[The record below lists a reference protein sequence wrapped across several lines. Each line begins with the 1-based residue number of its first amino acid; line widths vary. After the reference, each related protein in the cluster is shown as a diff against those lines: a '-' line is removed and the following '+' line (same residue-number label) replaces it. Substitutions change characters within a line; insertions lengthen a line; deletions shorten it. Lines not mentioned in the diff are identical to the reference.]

1 MSALQRPGKNSPDT
15 TRDDAPPDID
25 SYAIDIPDGFVAAYP
40 TADTV
45 AEALRLAEQAPAH
58 DADTTDDRE
67 CPRCSSVRIKRKTGV
82 GSQQTHETA
91 FVCTSCRTHFDDPTR
106 PEVGDIHFAD
116 GQTQLGEWSQ

>member
-1 MSALQRPGKNSPDT
+1 MSTSMSSGKNSPDT
-15 TRDDAPPDID
+15 TRDDVPPDID
-25 SYAIDIPDGFVAAYP
+25 AYAIEIPEAFVRAYP
-40 TADTV
+40 SADTV

-82 GSQQTHETA
+82 SSQQTHETEW
-91 FVCTSCRTHFDDPTR
+91 VCTSCRTHFDSAER
-106 PEVGDIHFAD
+106 PDLGEIHFAD